1 MIELLKIIAG
11 VFGYITIGY
20 IINKINIFPKKLTE
34 YFDLL
39 CFNILLPLALICY
52 FWQVTFPSI
61 NSFGLMLSFFG
72 SGIIIFFTGFFTSR
86 FLFNYKPDDSSLFGL
101 ASCFGN
107 SVAMGIPLMYS
118 ILGPINTIPYMILV
132 FFHGFIHFT
141 YTTVIIEI
149 YRNRKSNII
158 QIIGQTILGLL
169 KNIVL
174 FGMIIGITLNYS
186 KIDIPIFLEGKIQI
200 FVTLALPLIL
210 ISLGIALGNFKIKD
224 NIKLAF
230 ILTFLKNFLHPSIA
244 FIISYFLLNLDDL
257 LVIIVTIAAA
267 LPSGSQSYYFAY
279 RYNSLK
285 GIISS
290 NVVLSTATSFF
301 TISALLLFFNIT

>member
-1 MIELLKIIAG
+1 MIDLLNIITG
-11 VFGYITIGY
+11 VFGYIAIGY
-20 IINKINIFPKKLTE
+20 VINKINIFSKKITL

-52 FWQVTFPSI
+52 FWQVTFPKIDSL
-61 NSFGLMLSFFG
+61 GLMISFFG
-72 SGIIIFFTGFFTSR
+72 SGIIIFFIGFFTSR

-132 FFHGFIHFT
+132 FFHGFVHFT

-158 QIIGQTILGLL
+158 EIILKTFLGLL

-186 KIDIPIFLEGKIQI
+186 KIDIPIYLGEKIEI
-200 FVTLALPLIL
+200 FVSLALPLIL
-210 ISLGIALGNFKIKD
+210 VSLGIALGNFTIRD

-230 ILTFLKNFLHPSIA
+230 LLTFLKNFLHPTIA
-244 FIISYFLLNLDDL
+244 FIISQFLLNLDDL
-257 LVIIVTIAAA
+257 LVIIATIAAA

-279 RYNSLK
+279 RYDSLK
-285 GIISS
+285 GIVSS
-290 NVVLSTATSFF
+290 NVVMSTATSFI
-301 TISALLLFFNIT
+301 TISFLLFFFNIT

>member
-39 CFNILLPLALICY
+39 CFNVLLPLALICY
-52 FWQVTFPSI
+52 FWQVTFPTI

-72 SGIIIFFTGFFTSR
+72 SGIIVFFTGFFISR
-86 FLFNYKPDDSSLFGL
+86 FLLNYKPDDSSLFGL

-132 FFHGFIHFT
+132 FFHGFVHFT

-149 YRNRKSNII
+149 
-158 QIIGQTILGLL
+158 
-169 KNIVL
+169 
-174 FGMIIGITLNYS
+174 
-186 KIDIPIFLEGKIQI
+186 
-200 FVTLALPLIL
+200 
-210 ISLGIALGNFKIKD
+210 
-224 NIKLAF
+224 
-230 ILTFLKNFLHPSIA
+230 
-244 FIISYFLLNLDDL
+244 
-257 LVIIVTIAAA
+257 
-267 LPSGSQSYYFAY
+267 
-279 RYNSLK
+279 
-285 GIISS
+285 
-290 NVVLSTATSFF
+290 
-301 TISALLLFFNIT
+301 

>member
-1 MIELLKIIAG
+1 MSDLFNIVAG
-11 VFGYITIGY
+11 VFGYIGIGY
-20 IINKINIFPKKLTE
+20 VINKIEIFPTKITQ

-39 CFNILLPLALICY
+39 CFNFLLPLALICY
-52 FWQVTFPSI
+52 FWQVTFPKIDSL
-61 NSFGLMLSFFG
+61 GLMISFFG
-72 SGIIIFFTGFFTSR
+72 SGIIIFFTGFFISR
-86 FLFNYKPDDSSLFGL
+86 FFFNYEPDDSSLFGL

-132 FFHGFIHFT
+132 FFHGFVHFT

-149 YRNRKSNII
+149 YRNRKSKII
-158 QIIGQTILGLL
+158 EIILKTILGLL

-186 KIDIPIFLEGKIQI
+186 QVDMPLYIEGKIQI

-210 ISLGIALGNFKIKD
+210 VSLGIALGNFKIRD

-230 ILTFLKNFLHPSIA
+230 LLTFLKNFLHPAIA
-244 FIISYFLLNLDDL
+244 FIISNFLLNLDEL
-257 LVIIVTIAAA
+257 LVVIVTIAAA

-279 RYNSLK
+279 RYDSLK
-285 GIISS
+285 EIVSS
-290 NVVLSTATSFF
+290 NVVLSTATSFI
-301 TISALLLFFNIT
+301 TISFLLVFFNIT

>member
-1 MIELLKIIAG
+1 
-11 VFGYITIGY
+11 
-20 IINKINIFPKKLTE
+20 
-34 YFDLL
+34 
-39 CFNILLPLALICY
+39 
-52 FWQVTFPSI
+52 
-61 NSFGLMLSFFG
+61 
-72 SGIIIFFTGFFTSR
+72 
-86 FLFNYKPDDSSLFGL
+86 
-101 ASCFGN
+101 
-107 SVAMGIPLMYS
+107 
-118 ILGPINTIPYMILV
+118 MILV

-149 YRNRKSNII
+149 YRNRTSNII
-158 QIIGQTILGLL
+158 QIIGQTMLGLL

-186 KIDIPIFLEGKIQI
+186 KIDVPIFLEGKIQI